1 MKINLKIT
9 ALLLALVLALSLICA
24 CDGGGAEGVT
34 SADGTSAPEAS
45 APETSAPE
53 TSAPETSTLETTVA
67 EATAPETTAPE
78 IEVEQLFGVVAN
90 TDKLNVRSGA
100 GKKFD
105 VVGTLTRGDSVEIV
119 GTSGGWHRIKHGE
132 GEAYVS
138 TDYIEL
144 RYTVDAS
151 KHVIYDGAVHDL
163 FPIAKS
169 YSFKR
174 EMEIEYVMLHFSS
187 AILIDWNDPYNIDL
201 IRDIFIDGGVDAHYL
216 IGRDGTVYCNV
227 PEDRGAYH
235 AGRGTFGDVVDNMN
249 SRSVGIEIA
258 AIGSVGDMSKYMTA
272 AQYATIPA
280 ENIGYTDAQYEA
292 LGALVADIC
301 ERYGISVDREHIM
314 GHDEY
319 NPKKNDPGELFD
331 WDRLIAEVKE
341 RK

>member
-1 MKINLKIT
+1 MKTNLKIT
-9 ALLLALVLALSLICA
+9 ALMLALTLVLSLLCA
-24 CDGGGAEGVT
+24 CNAVDGTEGQT
-34 SADGTSAPEAS
+34 SADGTSAPEATTPE
-45 APETSAPE
+45 ATIPETTAPETTIPETTVPETSAPE
-53 TSAPETSTLETTVA
+53 A
-67 EATAPETTAPE
+67 
-78 IEVEQLFGVVAN
+78 EVEQLFGVVAN

-100 GKKFD
+100 GTKFD
-105 VVGTLTRGDSVEIV
+105 IVAKLDRGERVEIV
-119 GTSGGWHRIKHGE
+119 GTSGGWHRIKLGE

-144 RYTVDAS
+144 DYTVDAS
-151 KHVIYDGAVHDL
+151 KHVIYEGAVHDL

-174 EMEIEYVMLHFSS
+174 EPKIEYVMLHFSS

-227 PEDRGAYH
+227 PEDRVAYH
-235 AGRGTFGDVVDNMN
+235 AGRGTFGDVVDTMN

-258 AIGSVGDMSKYMTA
+258 AIGSVNDMSGYMTA
-272 AQYATIPA
+272 AQYATIPT
-280 ENIGYTDAQYEA
+280 ENVGYTDAQYEA

-301 ERYGISVDREHIM
+301 ARHGISVDRQHIL

-319 NPKKNDPGELFD
+319 NPNKNDPGELFD
-331 WDRLIAEVKE
+331 WDRLIAEAK
-341 RK
+341 KHK

>member
-1 MKINLKIT
+1 MKKNLKIT
-9 ALLLALVLALSLICA
+9 ALALALVLALSLLCA
-24 CDGGGAEGVT
+24 CNEGGAGGVT
-34 SADGTSAPEAS
+34 SADGTSAPETTLAQTT
-45 APETSAPE
+45 AP
-53 TSAPETSTLETTVA
+53 ETTVA
-67 EATAPETTAPE
+67 ETTVAETTAPETTVPETTAPE
-78 IEVEQLFGVVAN
+78 IAVEQLFGVVSAD
-90 TDKLNVRSGA
+90 TLNVRSGA

-105 VVGTLTRGDSVEIV
+105 VVATLTRGDSVEIV
-119 GTSGGWHRIKHGE
+119 GTENGWHRIKHGE

-151 KHVIYDGAVHDL
+151 KHVIYGGAVHDL

-169 YSFKR
+169 YSLKR
-174 EMEIEYVMLHFSS
+174 EMKIEYVMLHFSS

-227 PEDRGAYH
+227 PEDRVAYH
-235 AGRGTFGDVVDNMN
+235 AGRGTFGEVVDNMN

-258 AIGSVGDMSKYMTA
+258 AIGSVRDMSKYMTA

-319 NPKKNDPGELFD
+319 NPNKNDPGELFD
-331 WDRLIAEVKE
+331 WDRLITEVKE

>member
-1 MKINLKIT
+1 MKMKMNLKIT
-9 ALLLALVLALSLICA
+9 ALALALVLALSLLCA
-24 CDGGGAEGVT
+24 CNEGGAEGVT

-45 APETSAPE
+45 APETTVA
-53 TSAPETSTLETTVA
+53 ETTVA
-67 EATAPETTAPE
+67 ETTVAETTTPETTAPE
-78 IEVEQLFGVVAN
+78 IEVEQLFGVVS
-90 TDKLNVRSGA
+90 TDVLNVRSGA
-100 GKKFD
+100 GTKFD